1 MASIYANAYFTIIA
15 ADGEDANY
23 GLRGSSGQAP
33 PRIYKQMY
41 YEYSPEVKFLLEP
54 HVESI
59 LESPCWY
66 TRA

>member
-54 HVESI
+54 HVE
-59 LESPCWY
+59 
-66 TRA
+66 